1 MLQFIKS
8 VVTWNTMLARHS
20 AYSSDE
26 LIVEQ
31 ERTPNMSGKM
41 VAPELFRPPVDF
53 PDVPYDHLLRMA
65 AYRNPDRPAIIYHD
79 LILTYREVV
88 SMVNCIANGLLNLGL
103 TKGDRLCLFTLNRP
117 EYTITFIAAASVGIV
132 VSPMNP
138 AYKEREIAYQLE
150 NSEAKAILIQRELL
164 PLLEL
169 VLNQKTFPNL
179 KHVIVTGE
187 RVPEG
192 MPEAIPFGRLL
203 RESSPKQP
211 AHVEISGDDL
221 LALPYSSGTTGFPK
235 GTLLSHRNVTSN
247 NLQFT
252 TALRV
257 DITDVALIFLP
268 FYHIY
273 GVMLTGS
280 FLACGGTQ
288 IIMERFDLLQSLEL
302 CEKHNVTYYFAVP
315 PIVLALANAP
325 VDLSR
330 MKTVKYVFSGAA
342 PLPMDPALKLQEKT
356 GIRVVQGYGLT
367 EASPLTHSQPGD
379 PSLFRLD
386 SVGLPVHNTEQKIVD
401 LETGERELPAGE
413 DGEII
418 IRGPQIMQ
426 GYWKAPEETARA
438 LRDGWLYTGDIGHA
452 DADGYTYIV
461 DRKKEMIK
469 YKGFGVAPAELESL
483 LMEHPAIMDSAVIGV
498 PDDEAGEVPKGF
510 VVLRKGF
517 DATPDEIIAF
527 VNGKLAGYKKIHYVE
542 FIDAIPKV
550 ASGKI
555 LRRELKDR
563 EKALR
568 AGGQDI

>member
-1 MLQFIKS
+1 
-8 VVTWNTMLARHS
+8 
-20 AYSSDE
+20 
-26 LIVEQ
+26 
-31 ERTPNMSGKM
+31 MSGKM

-88 SMVNCIANGLLNLGL
+88 SMVNGIANGLLNLGL

-117 EYTITFIAAASVGIV
+117 EYTITFIAAASIGVV

-150 NSEAKAILIQRELL
+150 NSEARAILIQRELL
-164 PLLEL
+164 PLLQL
-169 VLNQKTFPNL
+169 VMNQKTFPNL
-179 KHVIVTGE
+179 KHIIVTGD

-192 MPEAIPFGRLL
+192 MPEAIPFARLL

-211 AHVEISGDDL
+211 QHVEINGDDL

-235 GTLLSHRNVTSN
+235 GTLLTHRNLTSN

-288 IIMERFDLLQSLEL
+288 VMMERFDLLQSLEL

-325 VDLSR
+325 VDLSGL
-330 MKTVKYVFSGAA
+330 KTVKYVFSGAA
-342 PLPMDPALKLQEKT
+342 PLPMEPARKLKEKT

-379 PSLFRLD
+379 PSLMRID
-386 SVGLPVHNTEQKIVD
+386 SVGMPVHNTEQKIVD
-401 LETGERELPAGE
+401 LESGERELPFGE

-438 LRDGWLYTGDIGHA
+438 LRNGWLYTGDIGHV
-452 DADGYTYIV
+452 DAEGYTYIV

-469 YKGFGVAPAELESL
+469 YKGFGIAPAEIESL
-483 LMEHPAIMDSAVIGV
+483 LMEHPAVMDSAVIGV
-498 PDDEAGEVPKGF
+498 PDDEAGELPKGF
-510 VVLRKGF
+510 VVIRP
-517 DATPDEIIAF
+517 DHSATPEEILEFA
-527 VNGKLAGYKKIHYVE
+527 NGKLAGYKKIHQIE

-550 ASGKI
+550 PSGKI
-555 LRRELKDR
+555 LRRELKER
-563 EKALR
+563 ER
-568 AGGQDI
+568 ARLAGEQI